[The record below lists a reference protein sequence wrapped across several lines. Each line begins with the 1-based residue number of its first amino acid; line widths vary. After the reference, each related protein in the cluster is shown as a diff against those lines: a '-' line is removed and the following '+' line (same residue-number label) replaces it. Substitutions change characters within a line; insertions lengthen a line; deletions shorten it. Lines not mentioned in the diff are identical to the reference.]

1 MMLPFRWGVG
11 SCSVPI
17 GFTTLLFVAAF
28 GSLVLFSFF
37 EAGCA
42 VEDAESNEED
52 AECWE
57 QYLGHGK
64 WSN

>member
-1 MMLPFRWGVG
+1 MLPIRWGVG
-11 SCSVPI
+11 FYSVAI
-17 GFTTLLFVAAF
+17 GFATLLFVAAF
-28 GSLVLFSFF
+28 GSLVFFGFF

-57 QYLGHGK
+57 QYLRHGK
-64 WSN
+64 WAN